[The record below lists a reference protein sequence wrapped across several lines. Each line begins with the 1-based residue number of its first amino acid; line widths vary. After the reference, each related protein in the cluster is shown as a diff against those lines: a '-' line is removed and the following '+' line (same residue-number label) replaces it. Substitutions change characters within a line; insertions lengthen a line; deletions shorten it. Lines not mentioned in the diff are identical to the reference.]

1 MAVGVEAE
9 HSGAE
14 QTGAGLEED
23 ILGERLF
30 PVVKGLQ
37 LGVTGHQGGVTLQRE
52 APALK
57 L

>member
-1 MAVGVEAE
+1 VGVEAE

-37 LGVTGHQGGVTLQRE
+37 LGVTGHQGGMTLQRE